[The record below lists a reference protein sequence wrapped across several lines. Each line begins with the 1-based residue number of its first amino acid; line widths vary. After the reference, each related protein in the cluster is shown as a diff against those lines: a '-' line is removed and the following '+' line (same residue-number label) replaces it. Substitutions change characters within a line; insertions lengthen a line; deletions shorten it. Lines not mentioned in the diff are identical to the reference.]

1 MQLWPFWLGGLFLA
15 AVPIAHWFL
24 LHRMFAVSGRFTAL
38 TDWLRGQ
45 GSARPAMTP
54 EEMLLALA
62 RETEAEFG
70 AEAGA
75 GKVVADDCASP
86 ELVSASPAGEVTV
99 SASNAGLSPHLVFFL
114 SVALGGTLSVWLA
127 QGTPPATHGPDALF
141 HHFFGDQPIVNVA
154 VLFAG
159 GLLVGFGTRMAG
171 GCTSGHGLC
180 GVSRLQPGSLVS
192 TACFFGCGIVVS
204 FLLQAVLGGGV

>member
-1 MQLWPFWLGGLFLA
+1 MQLWPFWLGGLFLT

-24 LHRMFAVSGRFTAL
+24 LQRMFAVSGRFTAL

-45 GSARPAMTP
+45 RSEAPALTP
-54 EEMLLALA
+54 EAMLIALR

-70 AEAGA
+70 ANGNL
-75 GKVVADDCASP
+75 VADDCASP
-86 ELVSASPAGEVTV
+86 ELVSASPAGMV
-99 SASNAGLSPHLVFFL
+99 SASSTGLSSHLVFFL

-127 QGTPPATHGPDALF
+127 QGTPPTTHGPDALF
-141 HHFFGDQPIVNVA
+141 HHYFGSNPIANTA